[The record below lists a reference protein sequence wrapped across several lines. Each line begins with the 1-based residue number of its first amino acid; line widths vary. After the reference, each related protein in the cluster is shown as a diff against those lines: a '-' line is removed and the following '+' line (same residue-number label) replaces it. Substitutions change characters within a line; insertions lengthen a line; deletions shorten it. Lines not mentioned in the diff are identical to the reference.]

1 MPSYEVT
8 TPSGKKYRVDAP
20 EGATLA
26 DAIAYVAYTYP
37 DAGRVARA
45 PKTAAPAAA
54 PQQNALGRVMT
65 NLVETARPYV
75 SAVNPL
81 VGAAMLKPETLIDP
95 AAEAAA
101 NALGTT
107 RTVLDVFGANEDTA
121 QYFQGA
127 TQRAREARSV
137 PAQERSM
144 RAARTMQDAEG
155 QGFLKEA
162 GSAVKA
168 FTQAP
173 GEMLAGA
180 VGSIAPIVAIPV
192 AASFAGAPTAVV
204 GGIGTGLGALSGLGT
219 VKGSIYD
226 AVRQELSAS
235 GVDPRA
241 AELAAREAQA
251 YGGENLSSIL
261 TGGALGA
268 IAGRTGVEKTVLR
281 GVFERV
287 LGRAAAQAAGESAE
301 RSVVGAVARGAASEG
316 ATEGLQ
322 GGQERYAVNRAL
334 QNVGYAVP
342 TWEGVAGQG
351 VSEGLVGAL
360 LGGAAGP
367 LDVNQSPPATNA
379 PGAPP
384 ASPAPGAQ
392 IDPDA
397 SLSSFEQAVAEIQA
411 RRNIPREDAEAMV
424 RMTMPEPEQV
434 EDAAGTDTGG
444 LGAGVPSPDGEPA
457 GGRPTGQPADAGR
470 GDVGAAGGA
479 DGAPDQ
485 RAELVESPL
494 IPPSMTDEE
503 MLNAFEARDQ
513 EQQETPVAD
522 ITPPVSAPAAE
533 VMTPSPEPTPQL
545 PEPPAAVAEPL
556 SLEPAAAPKVDLP
569 PAVDPK
575 AASRILERAK
585 YQGAELVSPRFRPA
599 FLRAVKE
606 GLGQAKPLLIGG
618 NRNIPGW
625 VEARQYGFDFA
636 KDELEREA
644 QDSAAVPVTSEER
657 LAATTK
663 SIVEADSKRGGKPLA
678 IIGEPKVV
686 QVDDKDVVAVKLND
700 GTSVELSYDEDLLDN
715 DVGGWFADDPL
726 GTSEGS
732 GYLGDSVEEALGKLL
747 ASVERDRSRTLK
759 LAAKTDK
766 TVKPT
771 PTSEPTADLSTLIA
785 PAPASA
791 SASAAP
797 APKPAKKQD
806 QIRAHP
812 AVESVDDGGPGQ
824 FFVNLKPGFQYSEQR
839 SFGAENAT
847 EALKLLKS
855 VEQEPAPTPEP
866 TIKEIPDTPYA
877 PAWQALQAFEA
888 AGAPAE
894 AVEQLKGQIVG
905 YDKLKSEGKTP
916 AMTPDMLARFITR
929 RAGQLTAGTKPA
941 AEEFKNIMPPPL
953 VGVGGAEEVVR
964 EATKVPSLS
973 RKVDKL
979 VRLYEGELIS
989 GDELADAVSYHARAI
1004 ERARFDKRDRQA
1016 ATPRQR
1022 GADYIRQRLLEAKR
1036 RGDISDE
1043 AADLAEWFIQRNPA
1057 LVDDLGISVRQG
1069 TDRVTA
1075 GSYNPTARIMTLI
1088 KETGSTATGV
1098 HEIMHH
1104 LERMLPGDVQ
1114 TGIRTSWLKAL
1125 TRAERAERGTPNPF
1139 MVEFFRAARA
1149 GDTAK
1154 ASELVADGKVG
1165 YRFYQYV
1172 NPSEFWAVNAS
1183 RIVQGE
1189 FDVRGSTLGKLKKWL
1204 ADFAARIQQVLGL
1217 PSDYPLLRALRS
1229 LAASDGRF
1237 VSDHMLSGPGARDY
1251 RMYIGAEAAERFGEK
1266 DIPTNTKGFRPLL
1279 QMSYQENLDI
1289 AKDMEE
1295 QGKDATT
1302 IRNATGWFRNTH
1314 DGKWRFEIN
1323 DTDAKFNTSWE
1334 NVPEDVGM
1342 RLGYVFSHPQ
1352 LFALYPE
1359 LANVTFVKEDLGP
1372 NGRGLFDETENVIVI
1387 AKNAEDP
1394 VSVLLHE
1401 VMHWVQG
1408 QEGFARGA
1416 NADDVLSLLNDTQ
1429 KDGLVRQV
1437 RQTANQTLRRKAL
1450 VVQAIDYALQ
1460 NKQWQEW
1467 RAAQDNFNQIKDTAP
1482 REERWAALDRI
1493 EGLKKAATK
1502 AVFTARGVKI
1512 SGDGKEAYGAV
1523 FALEPVNTSLGVKG
1537 YRERAPMSIDRV
1549 RRQLNQLNSLPLS
1562 EAAALAMELSGDKY
1576 NTYKAVAGEIEAR
1589 DVQARYENA
1598 RKFKY
1603 GRSDPLTSEAYPK
1616 GTAIVHYNSG
1626 PVGSIAT
1633 PSQKAAK
1640 KSQEKLTL
1648 AAKKVAN
1655 AAASAGAL
1663 GYDNSAPAKE
1673 LIDAFSGN
1681 IKARDA
1687 EAFVDEA
1694 ATQPLSGWPVPV
1706 LNTLVPQIPSADI
1719 VRWAKTE
1726 GLELDPAYRLI
1737 TEMAGYHGRLQRAS
1751 TRLGEDFNSWISKN
1765 GSDVMSATMHYARLA
1780 GLSFSSTGDRATALQ
1795 TDPELVKLRGALAN
1809 AAPEKQSA
1817 AKAQVTLREKDI
1829 RKGYDLWDALGQKK
1843 GGHEM
1848 YRQVH
1853 QYYEDMYNL
1862 SRALIK
1868 QRIEGMGLKPKDE
1881 AKLWQTVR
1889 LEMEQARDKGDYFPL
1904 MRHGKYYAYYK
1915 TSPVGRIFET
1925 FDTEGER
1932 SKAIARYQKDF
1943 GIKPGGQGSNVN
1955 EVRDELASESAM
1967 LRAMLDAVRKQSGGK
1982 PNIENLLDDTYQMF
1996 LQFLPER
2003 SLRKQFIHT
2012 KNGGVAGFSSDVA
2025 RNFANMAGRYA
2036 SQLPK
2041 LKYAH
2046 KVQAALNDAD
2056 DTLKGRDPGLSERL
2070 GIFSGEVRR
2079 RAEQEFN
2086 PEEPNAALS
2095 VLNRAT
2101 ATFLLSGGATAMAQ
2115 MIAIP
2120 QRVLPHLTRY
2130 YGFGPTNRMALKYM
2144 QFWKMV
2150 GVNFGDFGRQGFGP
2164 SIGDSAY
2171 IKNNPVL
2178 KEIFDA
2184 GQDQFGLFESNA
2196 SHYLDTAPSPTTPT
2210 GGLRGLARDAT
2221 RAPVSTAIDTTKRVA
2236 DVTSRALMWTFSV
2249 SERLVNQQTY
2259 MMAAELEL
2267 AKSGNKEKAKEAGVR
2282 AITDAIGRYQRYERP
2297 QIMRGT
2303 LGPTLTMF
2311 KMYPVH
2317 TTSFFIRNAATVARE
2332 MSGGD
2337 PKAARA
2343 AALEMGYVL
2352 AMTGVFAGAVGMPL
2366 YSTLMMVTDLVIKSM
2381 DDEEEEAERLAD
2393 DPFYGAS
2400 ADLRFRYRTLPNLFG
2415 DNSVELGGRK
2425 IPLSDIVRDGLVPTL
2440 TDAGIGSRASLDG
2453 IWFRAGQGD
2462 STPSVILNTI
2472 AANLPGASFVTN
2484 FGRGYDLINQ
2494 GEVEKGL
2501 EAMLPAGA
2509 RNLMRASRFGEEGIT
2524 TNRGDPILEPDEFT
2538 DANFLAQVLGLPVQ
2552 RIAGRM
2558 DAGRKVK
2565 ARTVQLGKERQTL
2578 LRRFNK
2584 LGRDPQ
2590 TTDAQLDK
2598 LSEDILQFNATVS
2611 GVPKLIIDQD
2621 ALNNS
2626 WTSFGKRPVADGYVL
2641 DPRLGAYELEVLQD
2655 ASSPE

>member
-1 MPSYEVT
+1 
-8 TPSGKKYRVDAP
+8 
-20 EGATLA
+20 
-26 DAIAYVAYTYP
+26 
-37 DAGRVARA
+37 
-45 PKTAAPAAA
+45 
-54 PQQNALGRVMT
+54 
-65 NLVETARPYV
+65 
-75 SAVNPL
+75 
-81 VGAAMLKPETLIDP
+81 
-95 AAEAAA
+95 
-101 NALGTT
+101 
-107 RTVLDVFGANEDTA
+107 
-121 QYFQGA
+121 
-127 TQRAREARSV
+127 
-137 PAQERSM
+137 
-144 RAARTMQDAEG
+144 
-155 QGFLKEA
+155 
-162 GSAVKA
+162 
-168 FTQAP
+168 
-173 GEMLAGA
+173 
-180 VGSIAPIVAIPV
+180 
-192 AASFAGAPTAVV
+192 
-204 GGIGTGLGALSGLGT
+204 
-219 VKGSIYD
+219 
-226 AVRQELSAS
+226 
-235 GVDPRA
+235 
-241 AELAAREAQA
+241 
-251 YGGENLSSIL
+251 
-261 TGGALGA
+261 
-268 IAGRTGVEKTVLR
+268 
-281 GVFERV
+281 
-287 LGRAAAQAAGESAE
+287 
-301 RSVVGAVARGAASEG
+301 
-316 ATEGLQ
+316 
-322 GGQERYAVNRAL
+322 
-334 QNVGYAVP
+334 
-342 TWEGVAGQG
+342 
-351 VSEGLVGAL
+351 
-360 LGGAAGP
+360 
-367 LDVNQSPPATNA
+367 
-379 PGAPP
+379 
-384 ASPAPGAQ
+384 
-392 IDPDA
+392 
-397 SLSSFEQAVAEIQA
+397 
-411 RRNIPREDAEAMV
+411 
-424 RMTMPEPEQV
+424 
-434 EDAAGTDTGG
+434 
-444 LGAGVPSPDGEPA
+444 
-457 GGRPTGQPADAGR
+457 
-470 GDVGAAGGA
+470 
-479 DGAPDQ
+479 
-485 RAELVESPL
+485 
-494 IPPSMTDEE
+494 
-503 MLNAFEARDQ
+503 
-513 EQQETPVAD
+513 
-522 ITPPVSAPAAE
+522 
-533 VMTPSPEPTPQL
+533 
-545 PEPPAAVAEPL
+545 
-556 SLEPAAAPKVDLP
+556 
-569 PAVDPK
+569 
-575 AASRILERAK
+575 
-585 YQGAELVSPRFRPA
+585 
-599 FLRAVKE
+599 
-606 GLGQAKPLLIGG
+606 
-618 NRNIPGW
+618 
-625 VEARQYGFDFA
+625 
-636 KDELEREA
+636 
-644 QDSAAVPVTSEER
+644 
-657 LAATTK
+657 
-663 SIVEADSKRGGKPLA
+663 
-678 IIGEPKVV
+678 
-686 QVDDKDVVAVKLND
+686 
-700 GTSVELSYDEDLLDN
+700 
-715 DVGGWFADDPL
+715 
-726 GTSEGS
+726 
-732 GYLGDSVEEALGKLL
+732 
-747 ASVERDRSRTLK
+747 
-759 LAAKTDK
+759 
-766 TVKPT
+766 
-771 PTSEPTADLSTLIA
+771 
-785 PAPASA
+785 
-791 SASAAP
+791 
-797 APKPAKKQD
+797 
-806 QIRAHP
+806 
-812 AVESVDDGGPGQ
+812 
-824 FFVNLKPGFQYSEQR
+824 VNLKPGFQYSEQR
-839 SFGAENAT
+839 SFGAKNAT

-855 VEQEPAPTPEP
+855 VEQEPAPAPAPEP

-877 PAWQALQAFEA
+877 PAWRALQAFEA

-894 AVEQLKGQIVG
+894 AVEQLKGQIEG
-905 YDKLKSEGKTP
+905 YDKLKGEGKTP
-916 AMTPDMLARFITR
+916 VMTPDMFARHIAKRT
-929 RAGQLTAGTKPA
+929 GKLTAGAKPA
-941 AEEFKNIMPPPL
+941 AEEFKNIVPPPL
-953 VGVGGAEEVVR
+953 VGVEGAEEVVR

-979 VRLYEGELIS
+979 VQLYNDGLIS
-989 GDELADAVSYHARAI
+989 GDELADAVSHHARRI
-1004 ERARFDKRDRQA
+1004 ERARWDRRDRYA
-1016 ATPRQR
+1016 STPRQR

-1036 RGDISDE
+1036 RGDISEE
-1043 AADLAEWFIQRNPA
+1043 AADLTEWFIQRNPA

-1075 GSYNPTARIMTLI
+1075 GSYNPVVRIMTLI
-1088 KETGSTATGV
+1088 KETGSTVTGV

-1104 LERMLPGDVQ
+1104 LERMLPGDIQAAV
-1114 TGIRTSWLKAL
+1114 RTSWLRAL
-1125 TRAERAERGTPNPF
+1125 TRAERAERGTQNPF

-1149 GDTAK
+1149 GNTAK
-1154 ASELVADGKVG
+1154 ASELVENGNVG

-1189 FDVRGSTLGKLKKWL
+1189 FDVQGSTLGKLRKWL
-1204 ADFAARIQQVLGL
+1204 SDFAARIQQALGL
-1217 PSDYPLLRALRS
+1217 ASDYPLLRALRS

-1237 VSDHMLSGPGARDY
+1237 VSDHMLAGAGARDY
-1251 RMYIGAEAAERFGEK
+1251 RMYIGAEAAERFGEGS
-1266 DIPTNTKGFRPLL
+1266 IPADTKGFRPLL

-1323 DTDAKFNTSWE
+1323 DSDATFNTGWE
-1334 NVPEDVGM
+1334 NIPEDVGM

-1359 LANVTFVKEDLGP
+1359 LADVTFVKEDLGP
-1372 NGRGLFDETENVIVI
+1372 NGRGAFDETENVISV
-1387 AKNAEDP
+1387 AKSAEDP

-1416 NADDVLSLLNDTQ
+1416 NVDDVLSLLNDTQ

-1437 RQTANQTLRRKAL
+1437 KQKKYKTLLKHTQ

-1467 RAAQDNFNQIKDTAP
+1467 RAAQDNFNRIKDTASN
-1482 REERWAALDRI
+1482 EERWAALDHTR
-1493 EGLKKAATK
+1493 ELEKKAK
-1502 AVFTARGVKI
+1502 KEVFTARGLQT
-1512 SGDGKEAYGAV
+1512 DGEGREAYSAV
-1523 FALEPVNTSLGVKG
+1523 FSTAPVDTSLGAKG
-1537 YRERAPMSIDRV
+1537 YREIVLKSKDRI
-1549 RRQLNQLNSLPLS
+1549 RQQLNQLNSLPLS

-1589 DVQARYENA
+1589 DVQARFTDA
-1598 RKFKY
+1598 KKFDFGY
-1603 GRSDPLTSEAYPK
+1603 ADPLTSEAYPK

-1626 PVGSIAT
+1626 PVGSIAA
-1633 PSQKAAK
+1633 PQKAAK
-1640 KSQEKLTL
+1640 KSQEKLTR

-1655 AAASAGAL
+1655 AAATAGAL
-1663 GYDNSAPAKE
+1663 GYDNSATAKE

-1687 EAFVDEA
+1687 GAIVDDA
-1694 ATQPLSGWPVPV
+1694 AAQPLSGWPVPV
-1706 LNTLVPQIPSADI
+1706 LNALVPQIPTAEI

-1726 GLELDPAYRLI
+1726 GLELDPAYRLL
-1737 TEMAGYHGRLQRAS
+1737 TEMTGYHGRLQRAS
-1751 TRLGEDFNSWISKN
+1751 TRLGEDFNSWIGKN

-1780 GLSFSSTGDRATALQ
+1780 GLTFSSVGDRATALQ
-1795 TDPELVKLRGALAN
+1795 TDPELVKLRAALAN

-1829 RKGYDLWDALGQKK
+1829 RKGYDLWDALGQKR

-1848 YRQVH
+1848 YRRVH
-1853 QYYEDMYNL
+1853 QHYADMYDL

-1868 QRIEGMGLKPKDE
+1868 QRIESMGLKPKDE

-1889 LEMEQARDKGDYFPL
+1889 LEMEQARDAGDYFPL
-1904 MRHGKYYAYYK
+1904 MRNGKYYAYYK

-1925 FDTEGER
+1925 FDTAGDR
-1932 SKAIARYQKDF
+1932 DKAVARYQKDF
-1943 GIKPGGQGSNVN
+1943 GIKPDGQGSNVN
-1955 EVRDELASESAM
+1955 EVRNELTSESAM
-1967 LRAMLDAVRKQSGGK
+1967 LRAMLDAVRKQSGGS

-2012 KNGGVAGFSSDVA
+2012 KNGGVAGFGSDVA

-2046 KVQAALNDAD
+2046 KVQAELDRAEDATNDMPAD
-2056 DTLKGRDPGLSERL
+2056 LREKL

-2101 ATFLLSGGATAMAQ
+2101 ATFLLSGGATALAQ
-2115 MIAIP
+2115 TIAIP

-2210 GGLRGLARDAT
+2210 GGLRGLARDIT
-2221 RAPVSTAIDTTKRVA
+2221 RAPVSTVVDATKRVA

-2249 SERLVNQQTY
+2249 SERLVNQQTF

-2267 AKSGNKEKAKEAGVR
+2267 AKSGDKEKAKEAGVR

-2317 TTSFFIRNAATVARE
+2317 TTSFFIRNAATVAKE

-2366 YSTLMMVTDLVIKSM
+2366 YSTITMVTDLVIKAM

-2400 ADLRFRYRTLPNLFG
+2400 ADLRFRYRVLPNLFG

-2453 IWFRAGQGD
+2453 IWFRPGQGD
-2462 STPSVILNTI
+2462 STPSIILNTI

-2484 FGRGYDLINQ
+2484 FGRGYDLISQ

-2509 RNLMRASRFGEEGIT
+2509 RNLLRATRFSEEGIT

-2565 ARTVQLGKERQTL
+2565 ARSVQLGKDRQAL

-2590 TTDAQLDK
+2590 VTDEQLDK
-2598 LSEDILQFNATVS
+2598 LGADMRQFNATVS
-2611 GVPKLIIDQD
+2611 GVPKLLIDAD
-2621 ALNNS
+2621 ALNRS
-2626 WTSFGKRPVADGYVL
+2626 WKSFEGRPVADGYVL
-2641 DPRLGAYELEVLQD
+2641 DPRLGPYELEVLQD

>member
-1 MPSYEVT
+1 MPTYTVTMPDGRSYTVT
-8 TPSGKKYRVDAP
+8 TPEPVSPA
-20 EGATLA
+20 
-26 DAIAYVAYTYP
+26 VAYQYVLTQNP
-37 DAGRVARA
+37 SAGRA
-45 PKTAAPAAA
+45 PKKKPTLGDYARGLFNEDTFKPMIQGLTQAGIDQLAVGPYSEMLVTPRQTKAMAEKKAAATEENLADIRATQERLAGLTPEIPNPFVRGAYSAAQSIIQQAPA
-54 PQQNALGRVMT
+54 L
-65 NLVETARPYV
+65 TAGVLARSPTI
-75 SAVNPL
+75 PL
-81 VGAAMLKPETLIDP
+81 ASMGVQSYGEQYGKVRARGGS
-95 AAEAAA
+95 AAEAALSGVPTA
-101 NALGTT
+101 AVEVATEFLPMGF
-107 RTVLDVFGANEDTA
+107 VVSKFGKTGAKKFVAELLAKEVPGELAATMAQDAIDTA
-121 QYFQGA
+121 IANPDA
-127 TQRAREARSV
+127 TWEEYWRSRPEALSQTLISTIVQSGVLGGVSKVASLPGEIRAKRE
-137 PAQERSM
+137 
-144 RAARTMQDAEG
+144 AARTATAE
-155 QGFLKEA
+155 
-162 GSAVKA
+162 
-168 FTQAP
+168 T
-173 GEMLAGA
+173 
-180 VGSIAPIVAIPV
+180 
-192 AASFAGAPTAVV
+192 
-204 GGIGTGLGALSGLGT
+204 
-219 VKGSIYD
+219 
-226 AVRQELSAS
+226 
-235 GVDPRA
+235 
-241 AELAAREAQA
+241 
-251 YGGENLSSIL
+251 
-261 TGGALGA
+261 
-268 IAGRTGVEKTVLR
+268 
-281 GVFERV
+281 
-287 LGRAAAQAAGESAE
+287 
-301 RSVVGAVARGAASEG
+301 
-316 ATEGLQ
+316 
-322 GGQERYAVNRAL
+322 
-334 QNVGYAVP
+334 
-342 TWEGVAGQG
+342 
-351 VSEGLVGAL
+351 
-360 LGGAAGP
+360 
-367 LDVNQSPPATNA
+367 PPALET
-379 PGAPP
+379 PLT
-384 ASPAPGAQ
+384 
-392 IDPDA
+392 PDVP
-397 SLSSFEQAVAEIQA
+397 LSSFEQAVAEIQA
-411 RRNIPREDAEAMV
+411 RRNVPREDAEAMV
-424 RMTMPEPEQV
+424 RMAMPEPEQV
-434 EDAAGTDTGG
+434 EDVAGTDTGG
-444 LGAGVPSPDGEPA
+444 LGAGVPSTDGGPVGGQPA
-457 GGRPTGQPADAGR
+457 GQPADTGL
-470 GDVGAAGGA
+470 GDVGAAGGV
-479 DGAPDQ
+479 DGAPVQ

-494 IPPSMTDEE
+494 TP
-503 MLNAFEARDQ
+503 NQ
-513 EQQETPVAD
+513 ELQETPSAE
-522 ITPPVSAPAAE
+522 ITPPISAPTAE
-533 VMTPSPEPTPQL
+533 VMTPSPEPVAGFTTDVRA
-545 PEPPAAVAEPL
+545 PAATAEPLPLDDEPSIFPTSETGKVRYTAPEAVTAPAAPAEPL
-556 SLEPAAAPKVDLP
+556 SLEPAAAPKADLP

-606 GLGQAKPLLIGG
+606 GLGQAKPFLIGG

-657 LAATTK
+657 VAARAK

-678 IIGEPKVV
+678 VIGEPKKV
-686 QVDDKDVVAVKLND
+686 QVDDKDVVVVELND

-732 GYLGDSVEEALGKLL
+732 GYLGDSVGEALGKLL

-771 PTSEPTADLSTLIA
+771 STRAPTPAPT
-785 PAPASA
+785 PAPA
-791 SASAAP
+791 
-797 APKPAKKQD
+797 
-806 QIRAHP
+806 
-812 AVESVDDGGPGQ
+812 
-824 FFVNLKPGFQYSEQR
+824 
-839 SFGAENAT
+839 
-847 EALKLLKS
+847 
-855 VEQEPAPTPEP
+855 PEP

-877 PAWQALQAFEA
+877 PAWRALQAFEA

-929 RAGQLTAGTKPA
+929 RAGQLTTGGETGARYMEGDAPTGPVMAKEEVQ
-941 AEEFKNIMPPPL
+941 AEIDRVVK
-953 VGVGGAEEVVR
+953 GVGGLRKWTGAPEIVVVDTFDQLP
-964 EATKVPSLS
+964 EAYK
-973 RKVDKL
+973 KAA
-979 VRLYEGELIS
+979 
-989 GDELADAVSYHARAI
+989 GDER
-1004 ERARFDKRDRQA
+1004 
-1016 ATPRQR
+1016 
-1022 GADYIRQRLLEAKR
+1022 
-1036 RGDISDE
+1036 
-1043 AADLAEWFIQRNPA
+1043 
-1057 LVDDLGISVRQG
+1057 
-1069 TDRVTA
+1069 
-1075 GSYNPTARIMTLI
+1075 
-1088 KETGSTATGV
+1088 
-1098 HEIMHH
+1098 
-1104 LERMLPGDVQ
+1104 
-1114 TGIRTSWLKAL
+1114 GIRGLA
-1125 TRAERAERGTPNPF
+1125 TRSGKK
-1139 MVEFFRAARA
+1139 VYI
-1149 GDTAK
+1149 
-1154 ASELVADGKVG
+1154 VAD
-1165 YRFYQYV
+1165 Q
-1172 NPSEFWAVNAS
+1172 
-1183 RIVQGE
+1183 
-1189 FDVRGSTLGKLKKWL
+1189 
-1204 ADFAARIQQVLGL
+1204 
-1217 PSDYPLLRALRS
+1217 
-1229 LAASDGRF
+1229 
-1237 VSDHMLSGPGARDY
+1237 H
-1251 RMYIGAEAAERFGEK
+1251 
-1266 DIPTNTKGFRPLL
+1266 
-1279 QMSYQENLDI
+1279 
-1289 AKDMEE
+1289 
-1295 QGKDATT
+1295 
-1302 IRNATGWFRNTH
+1302 
-1314 DGKWRFEIN
+1314 
-1323 DTDAKFNTSWE
+1323 TDAK
-1334 NVPEDVGM
+1334 
-1342 RLGYVFSHPQ
+1342 
-1352 LFALYPE
+1352 
-1359 LANVTFVKEDLGP
+1359 
-1372 NGRGLFDETENVIVI
+1372 
-1387 AKNAEDP
+1387 
-1394 VSVLLHE
+1394 
-1401 VMHWVQG
+1401 
-1408 QEGFARGA
+1408 
-1416 NADDVLSLLNDTQ
+1416 
-1429 KDGLVRQV
+1429 QV
-1437 RQTANQTLRRKAL
+1437 RITLFHEALGHAGLIKAFRKEL
-1450 VVQAIDYALQ
+1450 
-1460 NKQWQEW
+1460 
-1467 RAAQDNFNQIKDTAP
+1467 
-1482 REERWAALDRI
+1482 
-1493 EGLKKAATK
+1493 EGLLVDIYAGSE
-1502 AVFTARGVKI
+1502 VIR
-1512 SGDGKEAYGAV
+1512 
-1523 FALEPVNTSLGVKG
+1523 
-1537 YRERAPMSIDRV
+1537 
-1549 RRQLNQLNSLPLS
+1549 
-1562 EAAALAMELSGDKY
+1562 EAAAAWEKKNPGAYPQLSG
-1576 NTYKAVAGEIEAR
+1576 EAR
-1589 DVQARYENA
+1589 TARVVEEVLA
-1598 RKFKY
+1598 ERSERGRIVLPVFERALAAIRALVRKYTAKLRWAPNFTDNDIMAILAKAHEQTVKGPATTRAVKQPTPRGPDY
-1603 GRSDPLTSEAYPK
+1603 ADTDPRFMASQ
-1616 GTAIVHYNSG
+1616 
-1626 PVGSIAT
+1626 AT

-1655 AAASAGAL
+1655 AAASAGAR

-1706 LNTLVPQIPSADI
+1706 LNAIVPQIPSADI

-1726 GLELDPAYRLI
+1726 GLELDPAYRLL
-1737 TEMAGYHGRLQRAS
+1737 TEMTGYHGRLQRAS
-1751 TRLGEDFNSWISKN
+1751 TRLGEDFNGWIGKN

-1780 GLSFSSTGDRATALQ
+1780 GLSFSTVGDRATALQ

-1904 MRHGKYYAYYK
+1904 MRNGKYYAYYK

-1925 FDTEGER
+1925 FDTAGDR
-1932 SKAIARYQKDF
+1932 DKAVARYQKDF
-1943 GIKPGGQGSNVN
+1943 GIKPDGQGSNVN
-1955 EVRDELASESAM
+1955 EVRNELTSESAM
-1967 LRAMLDAVRKQSGGK
+1967 LRAMLDAVRKQSGGS

-2046 KVQAALNDAD
+2046 KVQAALKYAD
-2056 DTLKGRDPGLSERL
+2056 DATNDMPADLREKL

-2130 YGFGPTNRMALKYM
+2130 YGIGPTNRMALKYM

-2210 GGLRGLARDAT
+2210 GGLRGLARDIT
-2221 RAPVSTAIDTTKRVA
+2221 RAPVSTVVDATKRAA

-2249 SERLVNQQTY
+2249 SERLVNQQTF

-2267 AKSGNKEKAKEAGVR
+2267 AKSGDKEKAKEAGVR

-2317 TTSFFIRNAATVARE
+2317 TTSFFIRNAATVAKE

-2366 YSTLMMVTDLVIKSM
+2366 YSTITMVTDLVIKAM

-2400 ADLRFRYRTLPNLFG
+2400 ADLRFRYRILPNLFG

-2453 IWFRAGQGD
+2453 IWFRPGQGD
-2462 STPSVILNTI
+2462 STPSIILNTI

-2484 FGRGYDLINQ
+2484 FGRGYDLISQ

-2509 RNLMRASRFGEEGIT
+2509 RNLLRATRFSEEGIT

-2565 ARTVQLGKERQTL
+2565 ARSVQLGKDRQAL

-2590 TTDAQLDK
+2590 ATDEQLDK
-2598 LSEDILQFNATVS
+2598 LGADMRQFNATVS
-2611 GVPKLIIDQD
+2611 GVPKLLIDAD
-2621 ALNNS
+2621 ALNRS
-2626 WTSFGKRPVADGYVL
+2626 WKSFEGRPVADGYVL
-2641 DPRLGAYELEVLQD
+2641 DPRLGPYELEVLRD

>member
-1 MPSYEVT
+1 MATKQEFLAEAYRRGLLSPEKKAAYE
-8 TPSGKKYRVDAP
+8 
-20 EGATLA
+20 E
-26 DAIAYVAYTYP
+26 
-37 DAGRVARA
+37 ARRRGLLGGE
-45 PKTAAPAAA
+45 AAA
-54 PQQNALGRVMT
+54 PKKKPTLGDYARGLFNEDTFKPMIQGLTQAGIDQLAVGPYSEMLVTPRQTKAMAEKKAAATEENLADIRATQERLAGLTPEIQNPFARGAYSAAQSIIQQAPAL
-65 NLVETARPYV
+65 TAGVIARSPTI
-75 SAVNPL
+75 PL
-81 VGAAMLKPETLIDP
+81 ASMGVQSYGEQYGKVRARGGS
-95 AAEAAA
+95 AAEAA
-101 NALGTT
+101 L
-107 RTVLDVFGANEDTA
+107 
-121 QYFQGA
+121 
-127 TQRAREARSV
+127 S
-137 PAQERSM
+137 
-144 RAARTMQDAEG
+144 
-155 QGFLKEA
+155 
-162 GSAVKA
+162 
-168 FTQAP
+168 
-173 GEMLAGA
+173 
-180 VGSIAPIVAIPV
+180 
-192 AASFAGAPTAVV
+192 GAPTAAVEV
-204 GGIGTGLGALSGLGT
+204 ATEFLPMGVLVSKFGKTGA
-219 VKGSIYD
+219 KKFI
-226 AVRQELSAS
+226 AELLAKEVP
-235 GVDPRA
+235 G
-241 AELAAREAQA
+241 ELAATMAQDAIDTAIANPDATWEEYWRSRPEALSQTLISTIVQGGVLGGVSKVASLPGEIRAKREAA
-251 YGGENLSSIL
+251 
-261 TGGALGA
+261 
-268 IAGRTGVEKTVLR
+268 RTAT
-281 GVFERV
+281 
-287 LGRAAAQAAGESAE
+287 AE
-301 RSVVGAVARGAASEG
+301 
-316 ATEGLQ
+316 T
-322 GGQERYAVNRAL
+322 
-334 QNVGYAVP
+334 
-342 TWEGVAGQG
+342 
-351 VSEGLVGAL
+351 
-360 LGGAAGP
+360 
-367 LDVNQSPPATNA
+367 PPALET
-379 PGAPP
+379 PP
-384 ASPAPGAQ
+384 T
-392 IDPDA
+392 PDA
-397 SLSSFEQAVAEIQA
+397 PLSPFEQAVVEVQA
-411 RRNIPREDAEAMV
+411 RLNVPREDAEAMV
-424 RMTMPEPEQV
+424 RMAMPEPEPV
-434 EDAAGTDTGG
+434 EDVAGTDTGG
-444 LGAGVPSPDGEPA
+444 LGAGVPSTDGGPVGGQPA
-457 GGRPTGQPADAGR
+457 GQPADTGL
-470 GDVGAAGGA
+470 GDVGAVGTV
-479 DGAPDQ
+479 DGAPVQ
-485 RAELVESPL
+485 RAEPVESPL
-494 IPPSMTDEE
+494 TPPSMTDEE
-503 MLNAFEARDQ
+503 MLNAFEARGQ
-513 EQQETPVAD
+513 EQQENPVAD
-522 ITPPVSAPAAE
+522 ITPPVSAPPAE
-533 VMTPSPEPTPQL
+533 IMTPSPEP
-545 PEPPAAVAEPL
+545 L
-556 SLEPAAAPKVDLP
+556 SLEPSIFP
-569 PAVDPK
+569 
-575 AASRILERAK
+575 
-585 YQGAELVSPRFRPA
+585 
-599 FLRAVKE
+599 
-606 GLGQAKPLLIGG
+606 
-618 NRNIPGW
+618 
-625 VEARQYGFDFA
+625 
-636 KDELEREA
+636 
-644 QDSAAVPVTSEER
+644 TSETGKVSYTAPE
-657 LAATTK
+657 AATAPAPTEQAANPK
-663 SIVEADSKRGGKPLA
+663 LTALQTAQETLAGAPLA
-678 IIGEPKVV
+678 ITKQKVV
-686 QVDDKDVVAVKLND
+686 KPEGFIQHMLELND
-700 GTSVELSYDEDLLDN
+700 GTTVELGWDRDSNQWHVYDD
-715 DVGGWFADDPL
+715 L
-726 GTSEGS
+726 GTAPEYYES
-732 GYLGDSVEEALGKLL
+732 GVGFNKKEALANVLQRVQ
-747 ASVERDRSRTLK
+747 ANRARTLEK
-759 LAAKTDK
+759 AGTAQPASTPEAAP
-766 TVKPT
+766 VSAPT
-771 PTSEPTADLSTLIA
+771 PARAKSM
-785 PAPASA
+785 
-791 SASAAP
+791 
-797 APKPAKKQD
+797 KPSD
-806 QIRAHP
+806 RVRAHP

-824 FFVNLKPGFQYSEQR
+824 FFVNPKPGFQYSEQR
-839 SFGAENAT
+839 SFGAKNAA
-847 EALKLLKS
+847 EALKNLKS
-855 VEQEPAPTPEP
+855 VAPETEAVAPAPAPEP

-877 PAWQALQAFEA
+877 PAWRALQAFEA
-888 AGAPAE
+888 ARAPVE
-894 AVEQLKGQIVG
+894 AVASLKTQIEG

-916 AMTPDMLARFITR
+916 VMTPDMLARHITKR
-929 RAGQLTAGTKPA
+929 TGRLTAGTEPA

-953 VGVGGAEEVVR
+953 VGVEGAEEVVR
-964 EATKVPSLS
+964 EAAKVPSLS

-979 VRLYEGELIS
+979 VQLYNDGLIS
-989 GDELADAVSYHARAI
+989 GDELADAVSHHARRI
-1004 ERARFDKRDRQA
+1004 ERARWDRRDRQA
-1016 ATPRQR
+1016 STPRQR

-1036 RGDISDE
+1036 RGDISEED
-1043 AADLAEWFIQRNPA
+1043 ADLTEWFIQRNPA

-1075 GSYNPTARIMTLI
+1075 GSYNPISRVMTLI

-1098 HEIMHH
+1098 HEILHH
-1104 LERMLPGDVQ
+1104 LERMLPGDIQAAV
-1114 TGIRTSWLKAL
+1114 RTSWLKAL
-1125 TRAERAERGTPNPF
+1125 TRAERAERDTQNLF

-1149 GDTAK
+1149 GNTAK
-1154 ASELVADGKVG
+1154 ATDLVENGNVG

-1189 FDVRGSTLGKLKKWL
+1189 FDVRGSTLGKLRKWL
-1204 ADFAARIQQVLGL
+1204 SDFAARIQQALGL

-1237 VSDHMLSGPGARDY
+1237 VSDHMLAGAGARDY
-1251 RMYIGAEAAERFGEK
+1251 RMYIGAEAAERFGEGS
-1266 DIPTNTKGFRPLL
+1266 IPADTKGFRPLL

-1289 AKDMEE
+1289 AKNMEE

-1323 DTDAKFNTSWE
+1323 DSDATFNTGWE
-1334 NVPEDVGM
+1334 NIPEDVGM

-1359 LANVTFVKEDLGP
+1359 LADVTFVKEDLGP
-1372 NGRGLFDETENVIVI
+1372 NGRGAFDETENVISV

-1416 NADDVLSLLNDTQ
+1416 NVDDVLSLLNDTQ

-1437 RQTANQTLRRKAL
+1437 KQKKYKTLLKHTQ

-1460 NKQWQEW
+1460 NKLWQEW
-1467 RAAQDNFNQIKDTAP
+1467 RAAQDNFNRIKDTASN
-1482 REERWAALDRI
+1482 EERWAALDHTR
-1493 EGLKKAATK
+1493 ELEKKAK
-1502 AVFTARGVKI
+1502 KEVFTARGLQT
-1512 SGDGKEAYGAV
+1512 DGEGREAYSAV
-1523 FALEPVNTSLGVKG
+1523 FSTAPVDTSLGAKG
-1537 YRERAPMSIDRV
+1537 YREIVLRSKDRV
-1549 RRQLNQLNSLPLS
+1549 RQQLNQLNSLPLS

-1589 DVQARYENA
+1589 DVQARFTDA
-1598 RKFKY
+1598 TKY
-1603 GRSDPLTSEAYPK
+1603 DFGYADPLTSEAYPK

-1626 PVGSIAT
+1626 PVGSIAA
-1633 PSQKAAK
+1633 PQKAAK

-1706 LNTLVPQIPSADI
+1706 LNAIVPQIPTAEI

-1726 GLELDPAYRLI
+1726 GLELDPAYRLL
-1737 TEMAGYHGRLQRAS
+1737 TEMTGYHGRLQRAS
-1751 TRLGEDFNSWISKN
+1751 TRLGEDFNRWIGKN

-1780 GLSFSSTGDRATALQ
+1780 GLSFSTVGDRATALQ

-1848 YRQVH
+1848 YRRVH
-1853 QYYEDMYNL
+1853 QHYADMYDL

-1868 QRIEGMGLKPKDE
+1868 QRIESMGLEPKDE

-1904 MRHGKYYAYYK
+1904 MRNGKYYAYYK

-1925 FDTEGER
+1925 FDTAGDR
-1932 SKAIARYQKDF
+1932 DKAVARYQKDF
-1943 GIKPGGQGSNVN
+1943 GIKPDGQGSNVN
-1955 EVRDELASESAM
+1955 EVRNELTNESAM
-1967 LRAMLDAVRKQSGGK
+1967 LRAMLDAVRKQSGGS

-2046 KVQAALNDAD
+2046 KVQAALKYAD
-2056 DTLKGRDPGLSERL
+2056 DATNDMPADLREKL

-2101 ATFLLSGGATAMAQ
+2101 ATFLLSGGATALAQ
-2115 MIAIP
+2115 TIAIP

-2130 YGFGPTNRMALKYM
+2130 YGIGPTSRMALKYM

-2150 GVNFGDFGRQGFGP
+2150 GVSFGDFGRQGFGP

-2210 GGLRGLARDAT
+2210 GGLRGLARDIT
-2221 RAPVSTAIDTTKRVA
+2221 RAPVSTVVDATKRAA

-2249 SERLVNQQTY
+2249 SERLVNQQTF

-2267 AKSGNKEKAKEAGVR
+2267 AKSGDKEKAKEAGVR

-2317 TTSFFIRNAATVARE
+2317 TTSFFIRNAATVAKE

-2366 YSTLMMVTDLVIKSM
+2366 YSTITMVTDLVTKAM

-2400 ADLRFRYRTLPNLFG
+2400 ADLRFRYRILPDLFG

-2453 IWFRAGQGD
+2453 IWFRPGQGD
-2462 STPSVILNTI
+2462 STPSIILNTI

-2484 FGRGYDLINQ
+2484 FGRGYDLISQ

-2509 RNLMRASRFGEEGIT
+2509 RNLLRATRFSEEGIT

-2565 ARTVQLGKERQTL
+2565 ARSVQLGKDRQAL

-2590 TTDAQLDK
+2590 ATDEQLDK
-2598 LSEDILQFNATVS
+2598 LGADMRQFNATVS
-2611 GVPKLIIDQD
+2611 GVPKLLIDAD
-2621 ALNNS
+2621 ALNRS
-2626 WTSFGKRPVADGYVL
+2626 WKSFEGRPVADGYVL
-2641 DPRLGAYELEVLQD
+2641 DPRLGPYELEVLRD

>member
-1 MPSYEVT
+1 
-8 TPSGKKYRVDAP
+8 
-20 EGATLA
+20 
-26 DAIAYVAYTYP
+26 
-37 DAGRVARA
+37 
-45 PKTAAPAAA
+45 
-54 PQQNALGRVMT
+54 
-65 NLVETARPYV
+65 
-75 SAVNPL
+75 
-81 VGAAMLKPETLIDP
+81 
-95 AAEAAA
+95 
-101 NALGTT
+101 
-107 RTVLDVFGANEDTA
+107 
-121 QYFQGA
+121 
-127 TQRAREARSV
+127 
-137 PAQERSM
+137 
-144 RAARTMQDAEG
+144 
-155 QGFLKEA
+155 
-162 GSAVKA
+162 
-168 FTQAP
+168 
-173 GEMLAGA
+173 
-180 VGSIAPIVAIPV
+180 
-192 AASFAGAPTAVV
+192 
-204 GGIGTGLGALSGLGT
+204 
-219 VKGSIYD
+219 
-226 AVRQELSAS
+226 
-235 GVDPRA
+235 
-241 AELAAREAQA
+241 
-251 YGGENLSSIL
+251 
-261 TGGALGA
+261 
-268 IAGRTGVEKTVLR
+268 
-281 GVFERV
+281 
-287 LGRAAAQAAGESAE
+287 
-301 RSVVGAVARGAASEG
+301 
-316 ATEGLQ
+316 
-322 GGQERYAVNRAL
+322 
-334 QNVGYAVP
+334 
-342 TWEGVAGQG
+342 
-351 VSEGLVGAL
+351 
-360 LGGAAGP
+360 
-367 LDVNQSPPATNA
+367 
-379 PGAPP
+379 
-384 ASPAPGAQ
+384 
-392 IDPDA
+392 
-397 SLSSFEQAVAEIQA
+397 
-411 RRNIPREDAEAMV
+411 
-424 RMTMPEPEQV
+424 
-434 EDAAGTDTGG
+434 
-444 LGAGVPSPDGEPA
+444 
-457 GGRPTGQPADAGR
+457 
-470 GDVGAAGGA
+470 
-479 DGAPDQ
+479 
-485 RAELVESPL
+485 
-494 IPPSMTDEE
+494 

-522 ITPPVSAPAAE
+522 ITPPASAPAAE

-545 PEPPAAVAEPL
+545 PEVPAAVAEPL
-556 SLEPAAAPKVDLP
+556 PLEPAAAPKADLP
-569 PAVDPK
+569 PVARVDARKAV
-575 AASRILERAK
+575 
-585 YQGAELVSPRFRPA
+585 
-599 FLRAVKE
+599 
-606 GLGQAKPLLIGG
+606 
-618 NRNIPGW
+618 
-625 VEARQYGFDFA
+625 
-636 KDELEREA
+636 
-644 QDSAAVPVTSEER
+644 
-657 LAATTK
+657 
-663 SIVEADSKRGGKPLA
+663 
-678 IIGEPKVV
+678 
-686 QVDDKDVVAVKLND
+686 
-700 GTSVELSYDEDLLDN
+700 LD
-715 DVGGWFADDPL
+715 
-726 GTSEGS
+726 
-732 GYLGDSVEEALGKLL
+732 Y
-747 ASVERDRSRTLK
+747 
-759 LAAKTDK
+759 AKTNNL
-766 TVKPT
+766 TPT
-771 PTSEPTADLSTLIA
+771 PAEIKTATKALVDNPTADLSTLIT
-785 PAPASA
+785 PAPVVETPATP
-791 SASAAP
+791 AAP
-797 APKPAKKQD
+797 DYIVENARGTVDALRQNRPDVLKQVTD
-806 QIRAHP
+806 LHA
-812 AVESVDDGGPGQ
+812 DDFTAGEIAQQTGLSPETVRDVRLGLGLPGQ
-824 FFVNLKPGFQYSEQR
+824 GKPSGGLAAAAAPGDVQERAAF
-839 SFGAENAT
+839 
-847 EALKLLKS
+847 EAWRDNYKTAG
-855 VEQEPAPTPEP
+855 QEPAPTPAPAPEP

-877 PAWQALQAFEA
+877 PAWRALQEFEA
-888 AGAPAE
+888 AGAPTE

-916 AMTPDMLARFITR
+916 AMTPDMFARFIAK
-929 RAGQLTAGTKPA
+929 RAGQLTTGTKPA

-953 VGVGGAEEVVR
+953 VGVEGAEEVVR

-1057 LVDDLGISVRQG
+1057 LVDDLGISVRRG

-1075 GSYNPTARIMTLI
+1075 GSYNPLARVMTLI

-1251 RMYIGAEAAERFGEK
+1251 RMYIGAEAASRHIGLERYLRKAKGMEK
-1266 DIPTNTKGFRPLL
+1266 AGRTTGTKGQTRA
-1279 QMSYQENLDI
+1279 E
-1289 AKDMEE
+1289 
-1295 QGKDATT
+1295 
-1302 IRNATGWFRNTH
+1302 TGWFRNPH
-1314 DGKWRFEIN
+1314 DKKWRFEIS
-1323 DTDAKFNTSWE
+1323 DHYATLKLDPKELTE
-1334 NVPEDVGM
+1334 V
-1342 RLGYVFSHPQ
+1342 GYVTVGDLLDHPD
-1352 LFALYPE
+1352 LYSLYPE
-1359 LANVTFVKEDLGP
+1359 LASVPVRLDPPGGYLGYYSEEA
-1372 NGRGLFDETENVIVI
+1372 NEIGLKADI
-1387 AKNAEDP
+1387 EDP
-1394 VSVLLHE
+1394 LKTLLHE
-1401 VMHWVQG
+1401 VQHYVQG
-1408 QEGFARGA
+1408 REDFARGA
-1416 NADDVLSLLNDTQ
+1416 NTSTAYTKLNKAQRERLLEEARAENAMQVARMTRGSKAAEKVLRHHRLPEYLQLLEEHKRARDDETIRYETLKSLRERAEELVKAIYKDSTGSDLPTGWELTPEDDVAIALKIGKIGRLREIMRRRFNSYLLDQRDKLRDADLTDRSMNLASGILSNKFDIYEANPGEGEARDTAERSEM
-1429 KDGLVRQV
+1429 DPYARQ
-1437 RQTANQTLRRKAL
+1437 
-1450 VVQAIDYALQ
+1450 
-1460 NKQWQEW
+1460 
-1467 RAAQDNFNQIKDTAP
+1467 DTAP
-1482 REERWAALDRI
+1482 YSGIKDYETHPYAA
-1493 EGLKKAATK
+1493 
-1502 AVFTARGVKI
+1502 
-1512 SGDGKEAYGAV
+1512 
-1523 FALEPVNTSLGVKG
+1523 
-1537 YRERAPMSIDRV
+1537 
-1549 RRQLNQLNSLPLS
+1549 
-1562 EAAALAMELSGDKY
+1562 
-1576 NTYKAVAGEIEAR
+1576 
-1589 DVQARYENA
+1589 
-1598 RKFKY
+1598 
-1603 GRSDPLTSEAYPK
+1603 
-1616 GTAIVHYNSG
+1616 VHYGKG
-1626 PVGSIAT
+1626 PAASQAT

-1655 AAASAGAL
+1655 AAASAGAR

-1673 LIDAFSGN
+1673 LIDTFSGN

-1706 LNTLVPQIPSADI
+1706 LNAIVPQIPSADI

-1795 TDPELVKLRGALAN
+1795 TDPELVKLRAALAN

-1817 AKAQVTLREKDI
+1817 AKALEDAASEREKDI
-1829 RKGYDLWDALGQKK
+1829 NKGYDLWDALGQKK

-1943 GIKPGGQGSNVN
+1943 GIKPDGQGSNVN

-1967 LRAMLDAVRKQSGGK
+1967 LRAMLDAVRKQSAGNDTVK
-1982 PNIENLLDDTYQMF
+1982 TDKLLDDTYQMF

-2025 RNFANMAGRYA
+2025 RNFASMAGRYA

-2046 KVQAALNDAD
+2046 KVQAALDRAD
-2056 DTLKGRDPGLSERL
+2056 DTLKGRDSDLREKL
-2070 GIFSGEVRR
+2070 GIFSGEMRR

-2210 GGLRGLARDAT
+2210 GGLRGLARDVT

-2267 AKSGNKEKAKEAGVR
+2267 AKSGDKEKAKEAGVR

-2366 YSTLMMVTDLVIKSM
+2366 YSTVMMVTDLVIKSM

-2400 ADLRFRYRTLPNLFG
+2400 ADLRFRYRALPNLFG

-2590 TTDAQLDK
+2590 ATDAQLDK
-2598 LSEDILQFNATVS
+2598 LSEDIHQFNATVS
-2611 GVPKLIIDQD
+2611 GIPKLIIDQD

-2626 WTSFGKRPVADGYVL
+2626 WTSFGKRPVVDGYVL
-2641 DPRLGAYELEVLQD
+2641 DPRLGAYEMEVLQD
-2655 ASSPE
+2655 ASPPE

>member
-8 TPSGKKYRVDAP
+8 TPSGKKYRVDVP
-20 EGATLA
+20 EGATQA

-45 PKTAAPAAA
+45 PKTAVPAAA

-81 VGAAMLKPETLIDP
+81 VGAAMLKPETLTDP
-95 AAEAAA
+95 AAGAAA
-101 NALGTT
+101 GALGFG
-107 RTVLDVFGANEDTA
+107 RTLSDVFGANEDTA

-127 TQRAREARSV
+127 IQQAREARSV

-173 GEMLAGA
+173 GEMLAEGA
-180 VGSIAPIVAIPV
+180 GSIAPAVAVPV
-192 AASFAGAPTAVV
+192 AASFAGAPAAVV
-204 GGIGTGLGALSGLGT
+204 GGVATGLGALSGFGA

-342 TWEGVAGQG
+342 TWEGVVGQG
-351 VSEGLVGAL
+351 VSEGIVGAL

-367 LDVNQSPPATNA
+367 LDVNQAPPAANT
-379 PGAPP
+379 PS
-384 ASPAPGAQ
+384 ASPAPETETETET
-392 IDPDA
+392 DPDA

-424 RMTMPEPEQV
+424 RMTMPELEQA
-434 EDAAGTDTGG
+434 EDAAGTDLGG
-444 LGAGVPSPDGEPA
+444 LGAGVPSPDGEPVSDRPA
-457 GGRPTGQPADAGR
+457 GEPADAGR
-470 GDVGAAGGA
+470 GDVGAAGGV
-479 DGAPDQ
+479 DGAPIQ
-485 RAELVESPL
+485 RAEPVESSLTP
-494 IPPSMTDEE
+494 
-503 MLNAFEARDQ
+503 DQ
-513 EQQETPVAD
+513 ELQETPVTEV
-522 ITPPVSAPAAE
+522 TPP
-533 VMTPSPEPTPQL
+533 
-545 PEPPAAVAEPL
+545 
-556 SLEPAAAPKVDLP
+556 LEPAAAPKVDLP
-569 PAVDPK
+569 PVARVSARKAVLDY
-575 AASRILERAK
+575 AK
-585 YQGAELVSPRFRPA
+585 SNNLTPTPAEI
-599 FLRAVKE
+599 K
-606 GLGQAKPLLIGG
+606 
-618 NRNIPGW
+618 
-625 VEARQYGFDFA
+625 
-636 KDELEREA
+636 
-644 QDSAAVPVTSEER
+644 T
-657 LAATTK
+657 ATT
-663 SIVEADSKRGGKPLA
+663 AL
-678 IIGEPKVV
+678 
-686 QVDDKDVVAVKLND
+686 VDNPA
-700 GTSVELSYDEDLLDN
+700 
-715 DVGGWFADDPL
+715 
-726 GTSEGS
+726 
-732 GYLGDSVEEALGKLL
+732 
-747 ASVERDRSRTLK
+747 
-759 LAAKTDK
+759 
-766 TVKPT
+766 
-771 PTSEPTADLSTLIA
+771 ADLSAFVA
-785 PAPASA
+785 PTPVAEVLT
-791 SASAAP
+791 P

-824 FFVNLKPGFQYSEQR
+824 FFVNLKPGFQYGEQR
-839 SFGAENAT
+839 SFGAKNAT

-855 VEQEPAPTPEP
+855 VEQEPTPAPAPEP
-866 TIKEIPDTPYA
+866 AIKEIPDTPYA

-916 AMTPDMLARFITR
+916 AMTPDMFARFITK
-929 RAGQLTAGTKPA
+929 RAGQLTAGTKPSEPEQQEISPPAEDGETPLFARSA
-941 AEEFKNIMPPPL
+941 AGQERTPL
-953 VGVGGAEEVVR
+953 PVEEVTATVKDLSRGWTNSPQFIVTPTFAELPAFIR
-964 EATKVPSLS
+964 EAAGNDPAGLRGATFRKGNDVYIVADQHTTPSEVKATVFHEALGHS
-973 RKVDKL
+973 GLQKYFGDTLAAKL
-979 VRLYEGELIS
+979 QDIYDSNPAIKTLTDTWLENNPDAYSTVRNRT
-989 GDELADAVSYHARAI
+989 VRAI
-1004 ERARFDKRDRQA
+1004 EEVLAERSEGG
-1016 ATPRQR
+1016 TPRLPV
-1022 GADYIRQRLLEAKR
+1022 IRRA
-1036 RGDISDE
+1036 
-1043 AADLAEWFIQRNPA
+1043 LA
-1057 LVDDLGISVRQG
+1057 
-1069 TDRVTA
+1069 
-1075 GSYNPTARIMTLI
+1075 TL
-1088 KETGSTATGV
+1088 KGF
-1098 HEIMHH
+1098 
-1104 LERMLPGDVQ
+1104 LRD
-1114 TGIRTSWLKAL
+1114 
-1125 TRAERAERGTPNPF
+1125 F
-1139 MVEFFRAARA
+1139 
-1149 GDTAK
+1149 
-1154 ASELVADGKVG
+1154 ASRFGMKVG
-1165 YRFYQYV
+1165 Y
-1172 NPSEFWAVNAS
+1172 SDA
-1183 RIVQGE
+1183 
-1189 FDVRGSTLGKLKKWL
+1189 DVRAVL
-1204 ADFAARIQQVLGL
+1204 ARAHGNIRKGAAT
-1217 PSDYPLLRALRS
+1217 RAPN
-1229 LAASDGRF
+1229 AP
-1237 VSDHMLSGPGARDY
+1237 VSDS
-1251 RMYIGAEAAERFGEK
+1251 
-1266 DIPTNTKGFRPLL
+1266 
-1279 QMSYQENLDI
+1279 LDTP
-1289 AKDMEE
+1289 A
-1295 QGKDATT
+1295 
-1302 IRNATGWFRNTH
+1302 
-1314 DGKWRFEIN
+1314 
-1323 DTDAKFNTSWE
+1323 
-1334 NVPEDVGM
+1334 
-1342 RLGYVFSHPQ
+1342 
-1352 LFALYPE
+1352 
-1359 LANVTFVKEDLGP
+1359 
-1372 NGRGLFDETENVIVI
+1372 
-1387 AKNAEDP
+1387 
-1394 VSVLLHE
+1394 
-1401 VMHWVQG
+1401 
-1408 QEGFARGA
+1408 FAR
-1416 NADDVLSLLNDTQ
+1416 TP
-1429 KDGLVRQV
+1429 
-1437 RQTANQTLRRKAL
+1437 
-1450 VVQAIDYALQ
+1450 
-1460 NKQWQEW
+1460 
-1467 RAAQDNFNQIKDTAP
+1467 AP
-1482 REERWAALDRI
+1482 Q
-1493 EGLKKAATK
+1493 G
-1502 AVFTARGVKI
+1502 
-1512 SGDGKEAYGAV
+1512 
-1523 FALEPVNTSLGVKG
+1523 
-1537 YRERAPMSIDRV
+1537 
-1549 RRQLNQLNSLPLS
+1549 
-1562 EAAALAMELSGDKY
+1562 
-1576 NTYKAVAGEIEAR
+1576 
-1589 DVQARYENA
+1589 
-1598 RKFKY
+1598 
-1603 GRSDPLTSEAYPK
+1603 
-1616 GTAIVHYNSG
+1616 
-1626 PVGSIAT
+1626 
-1633 PSQKAAK
+1633 AAK
-1640 KSQEKLTL
+1640 KAQEKLTL

-1655 AAASAGAL
+1655 AAASAGAR

-1706 LNTLVPQIPSADI
+1706 LNAIVPQIPSADI

-1795 TDPELVKLRGALAN
+1795 TDPELVKLRGTLAN
-1809 AAPEKQSA
+1809 ATPEKQSA

-1829 RKGYDLWDALGQKK
+1829 NKGYDLWDALGQKK
-1843 GGHEM
+1843 GGHDM

-1943 GIKPGGQGSNVN
+1943 GIKPDGQGSNVN

-2046 KVQAALNDAD
+2046 KIQAALDAAD

-2210 GGLRGLARDAT
+2210 SGLRGLARDVT

-2267 AKSGNKEKAKEAGVR
+2267 AKSGDREKAKEAGVR

-2317 TTSFFIRNAATVARE
+2317 TTSFFIRNVATVARE

-2366 YSTLMMVTDLVIKSM
+2366 YSTIMMVTDLVIKSM

-2400 ADLRFRYRTLPNLFG
+2400 ADLRFRYRALPNLFG

-2590 TTDAQLDK
+2590 ATDAQLDK
-2598 LSEDILQFNATVS
+2598 LSEDIHQFNATVS
-2611 GVPKLIIDQD
+2611 GIPKLIIDQD

-2626 WTSFGKRPVADGYVL
+2626 WTSFGKRPVVDGYVL
-2641 DPRLGAYELEVLQD
+2641 DPRLGAYEMEVLQD
-2655 ASSPE
+2655 ASPPE

>member
-1 MPSYEVT
+1 M
-8 TPSGKKYRVDAP
+8 
-20 EGATLA
+20 ATKQEL
-26 DAIAYVAYTYP
+26 
-37 DAGRVARA
+37 
-45 PKTAAPAAA
+45 
-54 PQQNALGRVMT
+54 L
-65 NLVETARPYV
+65 
-75 SAVNPL
+75 
-81 VGAAMLKPETLIDP
+81 
-95 AAEAAA
+95 AEAYRRGLMPPERKAA
-101 NALGTT
+101 YEEAL
-107 RTVLDVFGANEDTA
+107 R
-121 QYFQGA
+121 
-127 TQRAREARSV
+127 
-137 PAQERSM
+137 
-144 RAARTMQDAEG
+144 
-155 QGFLKEA
+155 
-162 GSAVKA
+162 
-168 FTQAP
+168 
-173 GEMLAGA
+173 
-180 VGSIAPIVAIPV
+180 
-192 AASFAGAPTAVV
+192 
-204 GGIGTGLGALSGLGT
+204 
-219 VKGSIYD
+219 
-226 AVRQELSAS
+226 
-235 GVDPRA
+235 
-241 AELAAREAQA
+241 
-251 YGGENLSSIL
+251 
-261 TGGALGA
+261 
-268 IAGRTGVEKTVLR
+268 R
-281 GVFERV
+281 G
-287 LGRAAAQAAGESAE
+287 
-301 RSVVGAVARGAASEG
+301 
-316 ATEGLQ
+316 
-322 GGQERYAVNRAL
+322 
-334 QNVGYAVP
+334 
-342 TWEGVAGQG
+342 
-351 VSEGLVGAL
+351 L
-360 LGGAAGP
+360 LGGAAAAPKGKPTGLLEGMGRRLESSVGNILGAFEAIPGMSALAEAQYNAAASQNPYVQGKPEAYIRPGQIREETPAMVREQRAIGASVIPYTDPDDISLGKLFTQPEKALPAIGEQALYSLPSMLPFLAGP
-367 LDVNQSPPATNA
+367 QVGTAVTAMDLTGDVAYSRADANKTERPSGTDWAVAAPVGAASAALEKIGAAKMLGPIAGGAAARALREVPREMLRAGATEALTEAGQEALQYAGSTAGTATPFSTADMLRQAEQGALVGGGMGAGVRGVTAPIEVGVNRLANGAPAPET
-379 PGAPP
+379 PP
-384 ASPAPGAQ
+384 ASPAPGTQ
-392 IDPDA
+392 TDPDA
-397 SLSSFEQAVAEIQA
+397 PLSSFEQAVAEIQA

-424 RMTMPEPEQV
+424 RMAMPELEQV

-444 LGAGVPSPDGEPA
+444 LGAGVPSPDGEPVGDRPA
-457 GGRPTGQPADAGR
+457 GEPADAGR

-485 RAELVESPL
+485 RAELVEPPLKNPLPVHRRAVVEAFKSTALDYEEDYGLTFAPADIKEAATILANDPTVTPEDAVRTVIEKRVEAKAMELPETANIRWADVSPDKMPE
-494 IPPSMTDEE
+494 ITPPD
-503 MLNAFEARDQ
+503 AFEARDQ

-556 SLEPAAAPKVDLP
+556 SLEPAAAPKADLP
-569 PAVDPK
+569 PVARVNARKAVLD
-575 AASRILERAK
+575 
-585 YQGAELVSPRFRPA
+585 YAETNNLTPTPA
-599 FLRAVKE
+599 EIK
-606 GLGQAKPLLIGG
+606 
-618 NRNIPGW
+618 
-625 VEARQYGFDFA
+625 
-636 KDELEREA
+636 
-644 QDSAAVPVTSEER
+644 T
-657 LAATTK
+657 ATT
-663 SIVEADSKRGGKPLA
+663 AL
-678 IIGEPKVV
+678 
-686 QVDDKDVVAVKLND
+686 VDNPA
-700 GTSVELSYDEDLLDN
+700 
-715 DVGGWFADDPL
+715 
-726 GTSEGS
+726 
-732 GYLGDSVEEALGKLL
+732 
-747 ASVERDRSRTLK
+747 
-759 LAAKTDK
+759 
-766 TVKPT
+766 
-771 PTSEPTADLSTLIA
+771 ADLSTLIA
-785 PAPASA
+785 PAPAA
-791 SASAAP
+791 AAP
-797 APKPAKKQD
+797 DYIVENARGTVDALRQNRPDVLKQVTD
-806 QIRAHP
+806 LHA
-812 AVESVDDGGPGQ
+812 DDFTAGEIAQQTGLSPETVRDVRLGLGLPGQ
-824 FFVNLKPGFQYSEQR
+824 GKPSNVSSSGILDLQERAAF
-839 SFGAENAT
+839 
-847 EALKLLKS
+847 EAWRDNYKTAG
-855 VEQEPAPTPEP
+855 QEPAPTPTPAPEP

-877 PAWQALQAFEA
+877 PAWRALQAFEA
-888 AGAPAE
+888 ARAPTE
-894 AVEQLKGQIVG
+894 AVEQLKGQIEG

-916 AMTPDMLARFITR
+916 AMTPDMFARFITK
-929 RAGQLTAGTKPA
+929 RAGQLTTGTNPPGPEQLTAPA
-941 AEEFKNIMPPPL
+941 EDGETPSFARSTEGQERTPLPMENVTAAVKDLSRGWTNSPQFIVTPTFAELPAFI
-953 VGVGGAEEVVR
+953 R
-964 EATKVPSLS
+964 EAAGNDPAGLRGATFRKGNDVYIVADQHTTPSEVKATVFHEALGHSGLQKYFGDTLTTKLQDIYDSNPAIKTLTDTWLESNP
-973 RKVDKL
+973 
-979 VRLYEGELIS
+979 
-989 GDELADAVSYHARAI
+989 DAYSTARNRTARAI
-1004 ERARFDKRDRQA
+1004 E
-1016 ATPRQR
+1016 
-1022 GADYIRQRLLEAKR
+1022 EV
-1036 RGDISDE
+1036 
-1043 AADLAEWFIQRNPA
+1043 LAERSE
-1057 LVDDLGISVRQG
+1057 G
-1069 TDRVTA
+1069 
-1075 GSYNPTARIMTLI
+1075 
-1088 KETGSTATGV
+1088 
-1098 HEIMHH
+1098 
-1104 LERMLPGDVQ
+1104 
-1114 TGIRTSWLKAL
+1114 
-1125 TRAERAERGTPNPF
+1125 GTPQLP
-1139 MVEFFRAARA
+1139 VIRRALATLKGFLR
-1149 GDTAK
+1149 DF
-1154 ASELVADGKVG
+1154 ASRFGMKVG
-1165 YRFYQYV
+1165 Y
-1172 NPSEFWAVNAS
+1172 S
-1183 RIVQGE
+1183 
-1189 FDVRGSTLGKLKKWL
+1189 D
-1204 ADFAARIQQVLGL
+1204 AD
-1217 PSDYPLLRALRS
+1217 
-1229 LAASDGRF
+1229 
-1237 VSDHMLSGPGARDY
+1237 
-1251 RMYIGAEAAERFGEK
+1251 
-1266 DIPTNTKGFRPLL
+1266 
-1279 QMSYQENLDI
+1279 
-1289 AKDMEE
+1289 
-1295 QGKDATT
+1295 
-1302 IRNATGWFRNTH
+1302 
-1314 DGKWRFEIN
+1314 
-1323 DTDAKFNTSWE
+1323 
-1334 NVPEDVGM
+1334 
-1342 RLGYVFSHPQ
+1342 
-1352 LFALYPE
+1352 
-1359 LANVTFVKEDLGP
+1359 
-1372 NGRGLFDETENVIVI
+1372 
-1387 AKNAEDP
+1387 
-1394 VSVLLHE
+1394 
-1401 VMHWVQG
+1401 
-1408 QEGFARGA
+1408 
-1416 NADDVLSLLNDTQ
+1416 
-1429 KDGLVRQV
+1429 
-1437 RQTANQTLRRKAL
+1437 
-1450 VVQAIDYALQ
+1450 VQAILA
-1460 NKQWQEW
+1460 
-1467 RAAQDNFNQIKDTAP
+1467 RAHGNIRK
-1482 REERWAALDRI
+1482 
-1493 EGLKKAATK
+1493 GAATRTPETQK
-1502 AVFTARGVKI
+1502 APVSGYPDSPAFAR
-1512 SGDGKEAYGAV
+1512 
-1523 FALEPVNTSLGVKG
+1523 
-1537 YRERAPMSIDRV
+1537 
-1549 RRQLNQLNSLPLS
+1549 
-1562 EAAALAMELSGDKY
+1562 
-1576 NTYKAVAGEIEAR
+1576 
-1589 DVQARYENA
+1589 
-1598 RKFKY
+1598 
-1603 GRSDPLTSEAYPK
+1603 
-1616 GTAIVHYNSG
+1616 
-1626 PVGSIAT
+1626 T
-1633 PSQKAAK
+1633 PPAQKAAK

-1655 AAASAGAL
+1655 AAASAGAR

-1706 LNTLVPQIPSADI
+1706 LNAIVPQIPSADI

-1829 RKGYDLWDALGQKK
+1829 NKGYDLWDALGQKK

-1943 GIKPGGQGSNVN
+1943 GIKPDGQGSNVN

-1967 LRAMLDAVRKQSGGK
+1967 LRAMLDAVRKQSAGNDTVK
-1982 PNIENLLDDTYQMF
+1982 TDKLLDDTYQMF

-2025 RNFANMAGRYA
+2025 RNFASMAGRYA
-2036 SQLPK
+2036 TQLPK

-2046 KVQAALNDAD
+2046 KVQAALDRAD
-2056 DTLKGRDPGLSERL
+2056 DTLKGRDPGLRERL

-2101 ATFLLSGGATAMAQ
+2101 ATFLLSGGATALAQ
-2115 MIAIP
+2115 TIAIP

-2210 GGLRGLARDAT
+2210 GGLRGLARDVT

-2267 AKSGNKEKAKEAGVR
+2267 AKSGDKEKAKEAGVR

-2317 TTSFFIRNAATVARE
+2317 TTSFFIRNVAAVTREMLKNDLGAAARGLSKGDLKAAARELSRSDLKAVRAATQ
-2332 MSGGD
+2332 
-2337 PKAARA
+2337 
-2343 AALEMGYVL
+2343 EMGYVL

-2366 YSTLMMVTDLVIKSM
+2366 YSTIMMVTDLVIKSM

-2400 ADLRFRYRTLPNLFG
+2400 ADLRFRYRALPNLFG

-2425 IPLSDIVRDGLVPTL
+2425 IPLSDVVRDGLVPTL

-2501 EAMLPAGA
+2501 EAMLPAGV
-2509 RNLMRASRFGEEGIT
+2509 RNPMRAARLGEEGIT

-2590 TTDAQLDK
+2590 ATDAQLDK
-2598 LSEDILQFNATVS
+2598 LSEDIHQFNATVS
-2611 GVPKLIIDQD
+2611 GIPKLIIDQD

-2626 WTSFGKRPVADGYVL
+2626 WTSFGKRPVVDGYVL

-2655 ASSPE
+2655 ASPPE